1 MTEFVAEI
9 ATNRFGLGARAG
21 EIDRAAAAPDRWLL
35 EQLRPLG
42 FDTSIG
48 SSEAAQQLFARH
60 QQQMHSS
67 RKTSEKQ
74 TAVSGKTPDKAL
86 PDTPAHQEI
95 GRMANALAL
104 DMLGKAIGSDA
115 PFAMHLLDFFSNHF
129 SVSDSNLRM
138 RALAPTLEREAI
150 APHIAGKFATLLLAV
165 EQHPAMLV
173 YLNNDQSFGPAS
185 VIGKRSRHGLNENLA
200 RETLELHTLGV
211 EGGYTQAD
219 VRELA
224 MGITGWSV
232 GAIARNEAAGFRFRE
247 QAHQPGTRTLLGKR
261 YAATD
266 QEQGKAMLLDLA
278 LHPSTAR
285 HLSFKL
291 ARHFVADEPAP
302 ELVEV
307 MTSRWLAT
315 GGELREVLAAML
327 AHRASW
333 ALPSVKLKTPREFVV
348 SAARAAGAPGRRPRG
363 LVAVLGTLGQQP
375 FSAGS
380 PAGFGDVASAWD
392 GSEALML
399 RIDWADELAS
409 RIRDEPFDVAH
420 NALGSLLSAPTAE
433 LMKGAESREQAL
445 ALLLMSPEFQRR

>member
-9 ATNRFGLGARAG
+9 ATNRFGLGARTD
-21 EIDRAAAAPDRWLL
+21 EIERASAAPDRWLL

-60 QQQMHSS
+60 QQQMHRARKSS
-67 RKTSEKQ
+67 ENQAAAT
-74 TAVSGKTPDKAL
+74 GKPPDKAL

-173 YLNNDQSFGPAS
+173 YLNNEQSFGPDS
-185 VIGKRSRHGLNENLA
+185 IIGKRSRHGLNENLA
-200 RETLELHTLGV
+200 REILELHTLGV

-232 GAIARNEAAGFRFRE
+232 GAIARKEAAGFRFRE

-261 YAATD
+261 YTAAS

-302 ELVEV
+302 ELVQV
-307 MTSRWLAT
+307 MARRWLAT

-327 AHRASW
+327 AHPVSW
-333 ALPSVKLKTPREFVV
+333 VLSPAKLKTPREFVI
-348 SAARAAGAPGRRPRG
+348 SAARAAGAAGRRTRG

-409 RIRDEPFDVAH
+409 RIRDEPFDVARS
-420 NALGSLLSAPTAE
+420 ALGSRLSTHTAE
-433 LMKGAESREQAL
+433 LMKGAESRQQAL